1 MYELLSD
8 GCRLPWHQQQEKM
21 LLARMNII
29 DYVME
34 SWRAL
39 ISILFTID
47 VGTRYGLYN
56 DAQSSRLLLLPWY
69 GKEEEET
76 K

>member
-1 MYELLSD
+1 
-8 GCRLPWHQQQEKM
+8 M
-21 LLARMNII
+21 LLARMNIT

-47 VGTRYGLYN
+47 VGTRYGFYN